1 MALKRLYLLIP
12 MACLLVA
19 PLQRSLAQ
27 THTAPAPLYRD
38 PITDGA
44 ADPVVIWNREEKS
57 WWMLYT
63 QRRANQETADVAYC
77 YGNPIGI
84 ATSKDNGKSW
94 VFRGNLKLEI
104 GKGHNTF
111 WAPDVVYFK
120 GMYHL
125 FVVYIEGVRIHWG
138 GEAQI
143 VHFTSKNLWD
153 WKYRGKLDLPSDCID
168 PTLLQ
173 APDGLWHIWYK
184 NNRSQTLT
192 ATSKDL
198 RHWKVREEPVITG
211 HEHEG
216 AKAFFFAGYYWMVT
230 DEWQGM
236 RVHRSTDMENW
247 ETQGL
252 ILDTPT
258 DRPDDRPS
266 GAHGDVLVLGDKA
279 YVFYFTH
286 PGRLTHNDSPNGP
299 DDIVPFA
306 LRRSSIQVGELV
318 FRDGTLVCNRDH
330 FDFFLPNQ

>member
-1 MALKRLYLLIP
+1 MPKKLFLFIAFAGLSLL
-12 MACLLVA
+12 
-19 PLQRSLAQ
+19 PLSKAAAQ
-27 THTAPAPLYRD
+27 NHTAPAPLYRD
-38 PITDGA
+38 PVTDGA

-84 ATSKDNGKSW
+84 ASSKDHGQTW
-94 VFRGNLKLEI
+94 VYRGTLKLDF
-104 GKGHNTF
+104 GKGQNTF
-111 WAPDVVYFK
+111 WAPDVIFHK
-120 GMYHL
+120 GTYHL

-138 GEAQI
+138 GQAQI
-143 VHFTSKNLWD
+143 LHYTSKNLWD
-153 WKYRGKLDLPSDCID
+153 WKYRGKLNLTPDCID

-173 APDGLWHIWYK
+173 TPDGTWHIWYK
-184 NNRSQTLT
+184 NNRSQTMT

-198 RHWKVREEPVITG
+198 LKWHEKPQPALTG

-216 AKAFFFAGYYWMVT
+216 AKAFRFAGFYWILT

-236 RVHRSTDMENW
+236 RVHRSTDLENW

-258 DRPDDRPS
+258 DRPDDHPS
-266 GAHGDVLVLGDKA
+266 GAHGDVLVEGDKA
-279 YVFYFTH
+279 FVFYFTH
-286 PGRLTHNDSPNGP
+286 PGRSKHNDSPNGP
-299 DDIVPFA
+299 DDIVPFT

-318 FRDGTLVCNRDH
+318 FKDGTLICNRDN
-330 FDFFLPNQ
+330 FNFFLPDK